1 MANEISYV
9 ITITYA
15 NPNYNISQFTFTS
28 GADAIS
34 IQGEPGP
41 YQRGTFTTSTSQTA
55 IPSAAIGTL
64 GPSVLRN
71 CDATNTIYV
80 YATAADTNA
89 LLQINPGEV
98 QFVRFATTAVP
109 SVKSSA
115 GTPILEYL
123 MIGN

>member
-1 MANEISYV
+1 MANEISY
-9 ITITYA
+9 TITVTYS
-15 NPNYNISQFTFTS
+15 NPNYNITQFTFTS

-64 GPSVLRN
+64 GAAVLRN
-71 CDATNTIYV
+71 CDSTNTIFV
-80 YATAADTNA
+80 FATASGGSA
-89 LLQINPGEV
+89 LLQLNPGEV

-123 MIGN
+123 LIGN